1 MQAEK
6 HSLLV
11 IGHPLTVDV
20 IGLVRILVGGRNAKT
35 PERRS
40 QSRSCNQKRRT
51 LLSTENS
58 ILIPLTTPTFAIT

>member
-35 PERRS
+35 PERRR
-40 QSRSCNQKRRT
+40 QSRSCIQKRRT

>member
-11 IGHPLTVDV
+11 IGHALTVDV
-20 IGLVRILVGGRNAKT
+20 IGFVRISVGGRNAKI

-40 QSRSCNQKRRT
+40 QSRSCNRRT